1 MPSLK
6 VRDPQK
12 EGLSNAISRLH
23 FSFRHEQ
30 LSDVETAI
38 SKANETLDSEAYQKV
53 LDIAL
58 SIACDKSLRAAVE
71 FLLSKK
77 ADPNSRAT
85 NGHPPLR
92 RAVERCENT
101 GCAAESIVEL
111 LLNHGAQAEVF
122 GQDKTTPLMLARS
135 TTVVRLLLKHG
146 ANVNATDNEG
156 RSVLMYAQH
165 EDIISCLL
173 EHQALLEARDHHANT
188 VLSHYLQRDRSA
200 GLAQLLIDRRAD
212 VNAAD
217 NVGRTV
223 LMYAVWKNHIDVVTR
238 LLFEENVD
246 LSQTDSRSRNVWH
259 HFAMDTDRRM
269 HGDDD
274 KTAVLFNLLLGAT
287 QKASVATSDIMK
299 ARDVRDRTCLH
310 WAAASGNLWIARA
323 LLERGLI
330 QVDALEHR
338 NKTSLHLA
346 IRFAGTLDLTSL
358 SHSQPSTAQNDSAQP
373 APRPATHQSNGNLA
387 PPRGRARKQGSLGA
401 QEQSNQSRLLDLVK
415 NIVALLLQYGADVN
429 AESDGGWT
437 PLHTACVEQATPL
450 VVDQLLQSGARPNR
464 RTLSGKTPFHLSCEN
479 GLIELVKYFL
489 ERKDVIFDTKDNFG
503 NTPLLA
509 SANSQHLE
517 IVQLL
522 APWTDRRRN
531 RLSEAAKK
539 AAQSFNATIVDF
551 GLYRK
556 QQKRRNLR
564 RKTTIYDLL
573 YSEPVTDEQAARSLS
588 TVCNNSSNDKTDFRW
603 IHLPV
608 NNVQWCQ
615 ELITKRFIEEG
626 AVDIEGFKLLERA
639 FLYQHRGQKVHSS
652 YMRPMC
658 RTVPRSKHVAREEP
672 EEERSPVKNII
683 VTQHASPGSLPVRQS
698 NTDIPSWRLSTDL
711 SPPNLRAP
719 RRASTMNSVSNFDIG
734 ELERTAE
741 GTARSRSHSR
751 PREAPESVKKARA
764 RSAKYPDTN
773 VFLFAPYLH
782 FETDLRR
789 QEMQK
794 ALQAMETAQLTAG
807 GGNQVVCTMMPDN
820 EVLESSPEFALYKAH
835 LHSELH
841 IRRTL
846 DQSFY
851 RTIDTDAR
859 DIDQVVYRYEQELS
873 KSKHQE
879 EDSRDDVKVL
889 MVDQLWMWI
898 LGDDLVVTSFPQR
911 WRQPPKDP
919 LNVLEGIMEEINSAT
934 TQSVDNVYDLAILI
948 AGRCFGTF
956 DQSDVRSDGSRFLDM
971 FESSIGKAMDD
982 ETHFFAEFDHASRQ
996 ISGFLS
1002 STLATQS
1009 QQMRDSNDLR
1019 RLPADKP
1026 TGNQRHSHR
1035 SALPKNKHPRA
1046 MQTLLDI
1053 AAEIELLSDVKDIR
1067 DELDML
1073 RLVFEQQ
1080 TQVIPGVHEAVD
1092 TILGHEK
1099 GSEGR
1104 KSKVLNRLG
1113 YHERAIDRSVK
1124 EIERMD
1130 KQAERIY
1137 VSIRDLLDLKQKHAN
1152 AVEASYARIQ
1162 ASETARQGQILMVFT
1177 IVTVIFLPL
1186 SFIAAFLDL
1195 EIAEYPHR
1203 QGSQQLTLGYAL
1215 KYTLGIGGGIAAI
1228 CVILA
1233 LSANRMQREVR
1244 RLWAH
1249 TIGNSDQPVDSQQR
1263 PEKQERPVPPSA
1275 TGKTVERQTPSD
1287 VRSRARRSL
1296 RPASLR
1302 AAESAGVEKSPV

>member
-1 MPSLK
+1 MPSHQ
-6 VRDPQK
+6 VRDPKK
-12 EGLSNAISRLH
+12 ESLSDAIGRLH
-23 FSFRHEQ
+23 FAFRHGQ
-30 LSDVETAI
+30 LSDIETAI
-38 SKANETLDSEAYQKV
+38 ANANETLESEAYQKV

-58 SIACDKSLRAAVE
+58 SIACDKSLRDAVA
-71 FLLSKK
+71 FLLSEK
-77 ADPNSRAT
+77 ADPDSRAT

-92 RAVERCENT
+92 RAVERCGET
-101 GCAAESIVEL
+101 GCAAEPIVEL

-122 GQDKTTPLMLARS
+122 GHDKTTPLMLARS
-135 TTVVRLLLKHG
+135 TTVVRLLLGHG
-146 ANVNATDNEG
+146 ANINATDNEG

-173 EHQALLEARDHHANT
+173 DNQAHLEARDHQGKTA
-188 VLSHYLQRDRSA
+188 LSHYLKRDKSA
-200 GLAQLLIDRRAD
+200 GLAQFLIDRRAD
-212 VNAAD
+212 VNAVD
-217 NVGRTV
+217 NIGRTV
-223 LMYAVWKNHIDVVTR
+223 LMYAVWKNHVDVVER
-238 LLFEENVD
+238 LLFKENVD
-246 LSQTDSRSRNVWH
+246 LSQMDSRLRNVWH

-269 HGDDD
+269 HGEKDE
-274 KTAVLFNLLLGAT
+274 TAVLFKHLLGAT
-287 QKASVATSDIMK
+287 QKASAATSDIIK

-323 LLERGLI
+323 LLERKFI
-330 QVDALEHR
+330 EVDAVEHR

-358 SHSQPSTAQNDSAQP
+358 SNVQPSTAQNDGDHP
-373 APRPATHQSNGNLA
+373 APRQATHRSNGKLA
-387 PPRGRARKQGSLGA
+387 PPRGQARKQGKVGA

-415 NIVALLLQYGADVN
+415 DIVALLLQYGADVN

-437 PLHTACVEQATPL
+437 PLHTACVEQATPI
-450 VVDQLLQSGARPNR
+450 VVDQLLQRGARPNK

-489 ERKDVIFDTKDNFG
+489 GRKDVIFDTKDNFG

-522 APWTDRRRN
+522 APWTERRRD
-531 RLSEAAKK
+531 RLSEEARR
-539 AAQSFNATIVDF
+539 AAQSFSATIVDF
-551 GLYRK
+551 GTYRR
-556 QQKRRNLR
+556 QLKRRNLR

-573 YSEPVTDEQAARSLS
+573 YTDPATDEQAARSLS
-588 TVCNNSSNDKTDFRW
+588 TVCSNSSNVKTDFRW

-658 RTVPRSKHVAREEP
+658 RTVPRSKHVAQEEP
-672 EEERSPVKNII
+672 EEEKSPVKNII
-683 VTQHASPGSLPVRQS
+683 VTQHASPGTLPFKQS
-698 NTDIPSWRLSTDL
+698 NADVPSWRLSTDI

-719 RRASTMNSVSNFDIG
+719 RRASTMNSVSNHDLG

-789 QEMQK
+789 REMQR
-794 ALQAMETAQLTAG
+794 ALEAMQTAQLTVG
-807 GGNQVVCTMMPDN
+807 DGKQVVCTMATGN
-820 EVLESSPEFALYKAH
+820 EVLDSSPELALYKAH

-859 DIDQVVYRYEQELS
+859 DRDQVIYRYEQELC
-873 KSKHQE
+873 KSKQP
-879 EDSRDDVKVL
+879 EDSLDDVKVL
-889 MVDQLWMWI
+889 MVDQLWMWV

-919 LNVLEGIMEEINSAT
+919 LNVLECIMEEINST
-934 TQSVDNVYDLAILI
+934 TTESVDNVYDLAILI

-982 ETHFFAEFDHASRQ
+982 ETHFFAKFDLASRH

-1009 QQMRDSNDLR
+1009 QQMRDLNDLR
-1019 RLPADKP
+1019 KPPAHKP
-1026 TGNQRHSHR
+1026 TDNQRHSHR
-1035 SALPKNKHPRA
+1035 SGPSKNKHPGA

-1080 TQVIPGVHEAVD
+1080 TQVIPGVHEAVE

-1099 GSEGR
+1099 ESEGK

-1195 EIAEYPHR
+1195 EIAEYPHQ

-1215 KYTLGIGGGIAAI
+1215 KYTLGIGGGIAALS
-1228 CVILA
+1228 VILA
-1233 LSANRMQREVR
+1233 LSANRMQRAVKK
-1244 RLWAH
+1244 LW
-1249 TIGNSDQPVDSQQR
+1249 GCVMGGSEQPDDVQQR
-1263 PEKQERPVPPSA
+1263 SEKEGRPVPPSA
-1275 TGKTVERQTPSD
+1275 SGKTMEREMPSD
-1287 VRSRARRSL
+1287 IRSRARRSL

-1302 AAESAGVEKSPV
+1302 GAEAAGVEKSPV

>member
-1 MPSLK
+1 MPSHQ
-6 VRDPQK
+6 VRDPKK
-12 EGLSNAISRLH
+12 ESLSNAIGRLH
-23 FSFRHEQ
+23 SAFRHGQ
-30 LSDVETAI
+30 LSDIETAI
-38 SKANETLDSEAYQKV
+38 ANANETLESEAFQKV

-77 ADPNSRAT
+77 ADPNSSAT

-92 RAVERCENT
+92 RAVEKCGET

-111 LLNHGAQAEVF
+111 LLNHGAQAEVY
-122 GQDKTTPLMLARS
+122 GHDKTTPLMLARS

-173 EHQALLEARDHHANT
+173 DHQAQLEARDHQGNT
-188 VLSHYLQRDRSA
+188 ALSYYLKRDTSA
-200 GLAQLLIDRRAD
+200 ELAQFLIDRRAD

-223 LMYAVWKNHIDVVTR
+223 LMYAVWKNHVDVVKR
-238 LLFEENVD
+238 LLFEEKVD
-246 LSQTDSRSRNVWH
+246 LSQMDSRRRNVWH

-269 HGDDD
+269 HGEKD
-274 KTAVLFNLLLGAT
+274 KTAVLFNHLLGAT
-287 QKASVATSDIMK
+287 QKASAAASDIIK

-310 WAAASGNLWIARA
+310 WAVASGNLWIARA
-323 LLERGLI
+323 LLERKLI
-330 QVDALEHR
+330 EVDALEHR

-346 IRFAGTLDLTSL
+346 IRFAGTLDLTTL
-358 SHSQPSTAQNDSAQP
+358 NNTQPSTAQNDGNHP
-373 APRPATHQSNGNLA
+373 APWQDTHQSNGKLA
-387 PPRGRARKQGSLGA
+387 PPGGQARKQRKVGA

-415 NIVALLLQYGADVN
+415 DIVALLLQYGADVN

-437 PLHTACVEQATPL
+437 PLHTACVEQATPP
-450 VVDQLLQSGARPNR
+450 VVDQLLQSGARPNK

-479 GLIELVKYFL
+479 GVIELVKYFL
-489 ERKDVIFDTKDNFG
+489 DRKDVIFDTKDNFG

-522 APWTDRRRN
+522 APWTERRRN
-531 RLSEAAKK
+531 QLSEEAKR

-551 GLYRK
+551 GTYRR
-556 QQKRRNLR
+556 QLKRRNLR

-573 YSEPVTDEQAARSLS
+573 YSDPATDEQAARSLS
-588 TVCNNSSNDKTDFRW
+588 TVCSNSTNDKTDFRW

-658 RTVPRSKHVAREEP
+658 RTVPRSKHVAQEEP
-672 EEERSPVKNII
+672 EEEKSPVKNII
-683 VTQHASPGSLPVRQS
+683 VTQHASPGTLPVRQS
-698 NTDIPSWRLSTDL
+698 NADVPSWRLSTDF

-719 RRASTMNSVSNFDIG
+719 RRASTMNSISNYDSG

-789 QEMQK
+789 REMK
-794 ALQAMETAQLTAG
+794 RALEAMQTAQLTAG
-807 GGNQVVCTMMPDN
+807 DGRQVVCTMTTDN
-820 EVLESSPEFALYKAH
+820 EALENSPEFALYKAH
-835 LHSELH
+835 LHSQLH

-859 DIDQVVYRYEQELS
+859 DIDQVIYRYEQELS
-873 KSKHQE
+873 KSKQQ
-879 EDSRDDVKVL
+879 EDSLDDVKVL

-919 LNVLEGIMEEINSAT
+919 LNVLEGIMEEINST
-934 TQSVDNVYDLAILI
+934 TTESVDNVYDLAILI

-1002 STLATQS
+1002 STLAAQS
-1009 QQMRDSNDLR
+1009 QQMRESNGLR
-1019 RLPADKP
+1019 KTPSHKQA
-1026 TGNQRHSHR
+1026 GNRRHSHR
-1035 SALPKNKHPRA
+1035 PFLRKNEDPMA

-1053 AAEIELLSDVKDIR
+1053 AEEIELLSDVKDIR

-1073 RLVFEQQ
+1073 KLVFQQQ

-1092 TILGHEK
+1092 TILGNEK
-1099 GSEGR
+1099 ESEGK

-1228 CVILA
+1228 CIILA

-1249 TIGNSDQPVDSQQR
+1249 VMRQSDQPANPQQCS
-1263 PEKQERPVPPSA
+1263 EKQERPLPPSA
-1275 TGKTVERQTPSD
+1275 IGKTVDREIASEI
-1287 VRSRARRSL
+1287 RSRARRSL

-1302 AAESAGVEKSPV
+1302 GAEAAGVEKSPV

>member
-6 VRDPQK
+6 GRDPQK
-12 EGLSNAISRLH
+12 ESLSNAISRLRAA
-23 FSFRHEQ
+23 FKHEQ

-38 SKANETLDSEAYQKV
+38 ANAKEFLDPEPYQKV

-58 SIACDKSLRAAVE
+58 SIACDKSFRAAVE
-71 FLLSKK
+71 FVLSKK
-77 ADPNSRAT
+77 ADPNARAT

-92 RAVERCENT
+92 RAVEKCGKT
-101 GCAAESIVEL
+101 GCASESIVEL

-135 TTVVRLLLKHG
+135 TTVIRLLLKHG

-173 EHQALLEARDHHANT
+173 EHQAKLEARDHHGNT
-188 VLSHYLQRDRSA
+188 ALSHYLKRDKDAR
-200 GLAQLLIDRRAD
+200 LAQFLIDRNAD

-217 NVGRTV
+217 SVGRTV
-223 LMYAVWKNHIDVVTR
+223 LMYAIWKNHADVVKR
-238 LLFEENVD
+238 LLFKESVD
-246 LSQTDSRSRNVWH
+246 LSQVDSRCRNVWH

-269 HGDDD
+269 HGEGDQ
-274 KTAVLFNLLLGAT
+274 TAVLFDLLLGAT
-287 QKASVATSDIMK
+287 QKASAATSDIMK

-330 QVDALEHR
+330 EVDVLEHR
-338 NKTSLHLA
+338 NKTPLHLA
-346 IRFAGTLDLTSL
+346 IRFAGTLDLALL
-358 SHSQPSTAQNDSAQP
+358 SNSQPSAAQNDGAQP
-373 APRPATHQSNGNLA
+373 EPKPTAHQSNGKLA
-387 PPRGRARKQGSLGA
+387 PPRGKVRKQGSFET
-401 QEQSNQSRLLDLVK
+401 QEQSSQSRPVGLVK
-415 NIVALLLQYGADVN
+415 DIVALLLQYGADVN

-450 VVDQLLQSGARPNR
+450 VVDQLLKSGARPNR

-551 GLYRK
+551 GMYRK
-556 QQKRRNLR
+556 QLKRRNIR

-573 YSEPVTDEQAARSLS
+573 YSEPAIDEQAARSLS
-588 TVCNNSSNDKTDFRW
+588 TVCSNSSNDKTDFRW

-672 EEERSPVKNII
+672 EEEKSPVKNII

-698 NTDIPSWRLSTDL
+698 NTDVPSWRLSTDF

-719 RRASTMNSVSNFDIG
+719 RRASTMNSVSNYEIG

-764 RSAKYPDTN
+764 RSAKYPETN

-789 QEMQK
+789 REMQR
-794 ALQAMETAQLTAG
+794 ALQAMQTAQLTAG
-807 GGNQVVCTMMPDN
+807 GGKQVVCTIVADN
-820 EVLESSPEFALYKAH
+820 EVLENSPEFALYQAH

-859 DIDQVVYRYEQELS
+859 DTDQVIYRYEQELS
-873 KSKHQE
+873 ESKQQE
-879 EDSRDDVKVL
+879 DPRDDVKVL

-919 LNVLEGIMEEINSAT
+919 LNVLEGIMEEINST
-934 TQSVDNVYDLAILI
+934 TAESVDNVYDLAILI

-982 ETHFFAEFDHASRQ
+982 ETHFFAEFDLASRQ

-1019 RLPADKP
+1019 NLPAHKP
-1026 TGNQRHSHR
+1026 AGSQRHSHR
-1035 SALPKNKHPRA
+1035 SALLKNKHPRA

-1099 GSEGR
+1099 GSEGKR
-1104 KSKVLNRLG
+1104 NKVLNRLG

-1195 EIAEYPHR
+1195 EIAEYPHS

-1249 TIGNSDQPVDSQQR
+1249 MTGHFDPPDDTQQR
-1263 PEKQERPVPPSA
+1263 SQKQERPGPPAA
-1275 TGKTVERQTPSD
+1275 TGKTVDREITSD
-1287 VRSRARRSL
+1287 IRSRARRSL

-1302 AAESAGVEKSPV
+1302 GAEAAGVEKSLV

>member
-1 MPSLK
+1 MPSLQG
-6 VRDPQK
+6 RDPQK
-12 EGLSNAISRLH
+12 ESLSDAISRLRAA
-23 FSFRHEQ
+23 FKHEQ

-38 SKANETLDSEAYQKV
+38 AHAQETLDSEPYQKV

-58 SIACDKSLRAAVE
+58 SIACDKSFRAAVE
-71 FLLSKK
+71 FLLSQR
-77 ADPNSRAT
+77 ADPNARAT

-92 RAVERCENT
+92 RAVEKCRKT
-101 GCAAESIVEL
+101 GCASESIVEL
-111 LLNHGAQAEVF
+111 LLKHGAQAEVF

-135 TTVVRLLLKHG
+135 TTVVRLLLSHG

-173 EHQALLEARDHHANT
+173 GHQAKLEARDHQGNT
-188 VLSHYLQRDRSA
+188 ALSHYLKKDKDA
-200 GLAQLLIDRRAD
+200 KLAHFLIDRHAD

-223 LMYAVWKNHIDVVTR
+223 LMYAVWKNHVDVVKR
-238 LLFEENVD
+238 LLSDKDVD
-246 LSQTDSRSRNVWH
+246 LSQMDSRRRNVWH

-269 HGDDD
+269 HGEGD

-287 QKASVATSDIMK
+287 QKVSTATSDILK

-330 QVDALEHR
+330 EVGALEHR

-346 IRFAGTLDLTSL
+346 IRFAGTLDLTFL
-358 SHSQPSTAQNDSAQP
+358 SNLQLSTAQDDGAQP
-373 APRPATHQSNGNLA
+373 APTPATPQSNGNLA
-387 PPRGRARKQGSLGA
+387 PPRGKARKQGSLGA
-401 QEQSNQSRLLDLVK
+401 QEQSNQSRLLGLVK

-450 VVDQLLQSGARPNR
+450 VVDQLLQNGARPNR

-489 ERKDVIFDTKDNFG
+489 ERKDVLFDTKDNFG
-503 NTPLLA
+503 NSPLLA
-509 SANSQHLE
+509 AANSQNLE

-551 GLYRK
+551 GMYRK
-556 QQKRRNLR
+556 HIKRRNIR

-573 YSEPVTDEQAARSLS
+573 YSEPATDEQATRSLS
-588 TVCNNSSNDKTDFRW
+588 TVCSNSSNDKTDFRW

-658 RTVPRSKHVAREEP
+658 RTVPRSKSRAQEEP
-672 EEERSPVKNII
+672 EEENSPVKDII
-683 VTQHASPGSLPVRQS
+683 VTQHASPGALPVRQS
-698 NTDIPSWRLSTDL
+698 NTDIPSWRFSTNFLPPNFGPPRRVSTGISVLNTDL
-711 SPPNLRAP
+711 
-719 RRASTMNSVSNFDIG
+719 DEI
-734 ELERTAE
+734 ERTAE
-741 GTARSRSHSR
+741 GDRPRSPSR

-764 RSAKYPDTN
+764 RSAKYPETN

-789 QEMQK
+789 REMQK
-794 ALQAMETAQLTAG
+794 ALQAMQTAKLTAG
-807 GGNQVVCTMMPDN
+807 DGRQVVCTMTADN
-820 EVLESSPEFALYKAH
+820 EVLESSPEFALYQAH

-859 DIDQVVYRYEQELS
+859 DTDQVIYRYEQELS
-873 KSKHQE
+873 ESKQQE
-879 EDSRDDVKVL
+879 DPRDDVKVL

-934 TQSVDNVYDLAILI
+934 TESVDNVYDLAILI

-1009 QQMRDSNDLR
+1009 QQMRDSDDLR
-1019 RLPADKP
+1019 KLPADKP
-1026 TGNQRHSHR
+1026 AGNQRHSHR
-1035 SALPKNKHPRA
+1035 SALHKNKHPRA

-1104 KSKVLNRLG
+1104 RSKVLNRLG

-1195 EIAEYPHR
+1195 EIAEYPHN

-1233 LSANRMQREVR
+1233 LSANRMQRGMR

-1249 TIGNSDQPVDSQQR
+1249 VIGGSDQPADPQQQR
-1263 PEKQERPVPPSA
+1263 SEKQERPAAPSA
-1275 TGKTVERQTPSD
+1275 TGKTMDREITSD
-1287 VRSRARRSL
+1287 IRSRARRSL

-1302 AAESAGVEKSPV
+1302 GAEAAGVEKSLV

>member
-6 VRDPQK
+6 GRDPQK
-12 EGLSNAISRLH
+12 ESLSNAISRL
-23 FSFRHEQ
+23 RAALKHEQ
-30 LSDVETAI
+30 LSGVETAI
-38 SKANETLDSEAYQKV
+38 ANAKETLDSEPYQKV

-58 SIACDKSLRAAVE
+58 SIACDKNFRAAVE
-71 FLLSKK
+71 LLLSKR
-77 ADPNSRAT
+77 ADPNARAT

-92 RAVERCENT
+92 RAVEKCGKT
-101 GCAAESIVEL
+101 GCASESIVEL

-122 GQDKTTPLMLARS
+122 GEDKTTPLMLARS

-173 EHQALLEARDHHANT
+173 DHQAKLEARDHQGNT
-188 VLSHYLQRDRSA
+188 ALSHYLKRDKDAR
-200 GLAQLLIDRRAD
+200 LAQFLIDRHAD
-212 VNAAD
+212 VNVAD

-223 LMYAVWKNHIDVVTR
+223 LMYAVWKNHVDVVKR

-246 LSQTDSRSRNVWH
+246 LSQMDSRCRNVWH

-269 HGDDD
+269 HDESDA
-274 KTAVLFNLLLGAT
+274 TAHLFKLLLDAT
-287 QKASVATSDIMK
+287 KKVSAASSDIFK
-299 ARDVRDRTCLH
+299 ARDVRDRTPLH
-310 WAAASGNLWIARA
+310 WAAASGNLWIAQA
-323 LLERGLI
+323 LLERKLVE
-330 QVDALEHR
+330 VDPLEHR
-338 NKTSLHLA
+338 NKTPLHLA
-346 IRFAGTLDLTSL
+346 IRFAGTLDLAHL
-358 SHSQPSTAQNDSAQP
+358 NISQHSTAQNDGVQP

-387 PPRGRARKQGSLGA
+387 PQRGQARKQGRSGA
-401 QEQSNQSRLLDLVK
+401 QEQSNQTRLLGLVK
-415 NIVALLLQYGADVN
+415 AIVALLLQHGADVN

-437 PLHTACVEQATPL
+437 PLHTACVEQAAPP
-450 VVDQLLQSGARPNR
+450 VVDQLLQNGARPNR

-479 GLIELVKYFL
+479 GLIELVRYFL
-489 ERKDVIFDTKDNFG
+489 ERKDVLFDTKDNFG
-503 NTPLLA
+503 NSPLLA
-509 SANSQHLE
+509 AANSQNLE

-522 APWTDRRRN
+522 APWTDRRRA
-531 RLSEAAKK
+531 RLSEAARK

-551 GLYRK
+551 GMYRK
-556 QQKRRNLR
+556 QPKRRNIR

-573 YSEPVTDEQAARSLS
+573 YSDPATDEQAARSLS
-588 TVCNNSSNDKTDFRW
+588 TVCSNSSNDKTDFRW

-639 FLYQHRGQKVHSS
+639 FLYQHRGQKVHSN

-658 RTVPRSKHVAREEP
+658 RTVPRSKHVAQEES
-672 EEERSPVKNII
+672 EEEKSPVKNII
-683 VTQHASPGSLPVRQS
+683 VTQHASPGPLLPVRQS
-698 NTDIPSWRLSTDL
+698 NTDVPSWGLSTDFSL
-711 SPPNLRAP
+711 PNLRTP
-719 RRASTMNSVSNFDIG
+719 RRASTMNSVSNYDSN

-751 PREAPESVKKARA
+751 PREAPDSVKKARA
-764 RSAKYPDTN
+764 RSAKYPETN

-789 QEMQK
+789 REMQK
-794 ALQAMETAQLTAG
+794 ALQAMQTAQLTAG
-807 GGNQVVCTMMPDN
+807 DGRQVVCTMTADN
-820 EVLESSPEFALYKAH
+820 EVLESSPEFALYQAH

-859 DIDQVVYRYEQELS
+859 DTDQVIYRYEQELS
-873 KSKHQE
+873 ESKQQE
-879 EDSRDDVKVL
+879 DPRDDVKVL

-919 LNVLEGIMEEINSAT
+919 LNVLEGIMEEINST
-934 TQSVDNVYDLAILI
+934 TAGSVDNVYDLAILI

-1019 RLPADKP
+1019 KVPTNKPAA
-1026 TGNQRHSHR
+1026 NQRHSHR
-1035 SALPKNKHPRA
+1035 SAIHKNRHPRA

-1080 TQVIPGVHEAVD
+1080 TKVIPGVHEAVD
-1092 TILGHEK
+1092 TILGHET
-1099 GSEGR
+1099 GFEGK

-1162 ASETARQGQILMVFT
+1162 ANETARQGQILMVFT

-1195 EIAEYPHR
+1195 EIAEYPHH

-1215 KYTLGIGGGIAAI
+1215 KYTLGIGGGIAALS
-1228 CVILA
+1228 VILA
-1233 LSANRMQREVR
+1233 LSANRMQRGMKK
-1244 RLWAH
+1244 LWGH
-1249 TIGNSDQPVDSQQR
+1249 VTGNSDQPDDVQQR
-1263 PEKQERPVPPSA
+1263 SEKEERPVPPSV
-1275 TGKTVERQTPSD
+1275 TGKTVEREMPSD
-1287 VRSRARRSL
+1287 IRSRARRSL

-1302 AAESAGVEKSPV
+1302 GAEAAGVEESPV